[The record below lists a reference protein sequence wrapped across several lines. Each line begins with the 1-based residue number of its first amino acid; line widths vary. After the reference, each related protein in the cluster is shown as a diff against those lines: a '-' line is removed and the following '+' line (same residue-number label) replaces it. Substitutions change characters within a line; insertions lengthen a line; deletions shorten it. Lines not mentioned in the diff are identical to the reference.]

1 MKNLPIWSLLC
12 LAIVGCQGA
21 LTTTGSN
28 DHQGDYVEVASAS
41 AELRRIRR
49 RDAGTAVADV
59 GTAPPPV
66 VDSGVTTAHDAGA
79 PPPPPATDA
88 GTPSSCVG
96 EGCTCIRAT
105 NLWSE
110 DFETGDYSRWTGRS
124 YQNSWGDGC
133 QNTAA
138 TTVHPHGGSRAQRS
152 DIVCASSSPDGV
164 HRGYGGLQFSGS
176 TVLPEYT
183 NMGTGLDAP
192 NGIVTS
198 FWVWLEAGYAF
209 GGGRWMSLFT
219 INPTCDYT
227 QRVITLGL
235 DQADGIMRA
244 AHYWPEGTM
253 TIEPDAPAMPRG
265 QWVRV
270 TVYLNLYS
278 GDMHVWQNGQSVE
291 HVSGIV
297 RASRYMCQWHWGLY
311 ASGDNTNVV
320 LYEDDKTVW
329 RLDEAWTDWDRE
341 PWLGQTQAVCR

>member
-1 MKNLPIWSLLC
+1 MKYLFLFSATVALL
-12 LAIVGCQGA
+12 GCGGTLSMSGGDGA
-21 LTTTGSN
+21 L
-28 DHQGDYVEVASAS
+28 AP
-41 AELRRIRR
+41 
-49 RDAGTAVADV
+49 DAGTAGRDDARV
-59 GTAPPPV
+59 PPGDDGGRV
-66 VDSGVTTAHDAGA
+66 QGDGGGITTVDSGPID
-79 PPPPPATDA
+79 
-88 GTPSSCVG
+88 CVG
-96 EGCTCIRAT
+96 EGCTCVRAT
-105 NLWSE
+105 QLWHE

-124 YQNSWGDGC
+124 YQDSWGDGC
-133 QNTAA
+133 QSTALSSE
-138 TTVHPHGGSRAQRS
+138 HPRSGGSAERS
-152 DIVCASSSPDGV
+152 EIVCASTSPDGV
-164 HRGYGGLQFSGS
+164 HRGYGGLQFSGT

-183 NMGTGLDAP
+183 NTGTGLDAP

-198 FWVWLEAGYAF
+198 FWVWLEAGYPF
-209 GGGRWMSLFT
+209 GDGRWMSLFT